1 MKLGRHD
8 TNHLQFNRSFKSSP
22 TMKTITIAT
31 LFVALATPVLAQ
43 QKSEGHS
50 AHHPTA
56 AASAA
61 DMTEGE
67 IRKVDKDAK
76 KLTVKH
82 GEIKSLDMPPMTMVF
97 VAKQPILLKSLAPGD
112 TVEFEAFEAN
122 GQYSVGKIQKVK
134 DYLNIDFINSQ
145 N

>member
-1 MKLGRHD
+1 VKLGPCHTDLR
-8 TNHLQFNRSFKSSP
+8 QFAHRIESIP
-22 TMKTITIAT
+22 IMKTITIAS

-76 KLTVKH
+76 KLTIKH

-97 VAKQPILLKSLAPGD
+97 QVKDA
-112 TVEFEAFEAN
+112 
-122 GQYSVGKIQKVK
+122 SVFDKVK
-134 DYLNIDFINSQ
+134 VGDKVRFVVQKSDTGFVVTDIEAAK
-145 N
+145 

>member
-1 MKLGRHD
+1 MKLGPCHADLLPFARRIES
-8 TNHLQFNRSFKSSP
+8 LP
-22 TMKTITIAT
+22 IMKTITIAA
-31 LFVALATPVLAQ
+31 LLVALATPALAQ

-76 KLTVKH
+76 KLTIKH

-97 VAKQPILLKSLAPGD
+97 QVKDA
-112 TVEFEAFEAN
+112 
-122 GQYSVGKIQKVK
+122 SVLDKVK
-134 DYLNIDFINSQ
+134 AGDKVRFVVQKSDTGFVVTDIQ
-145 N
+145 AAK